1 MNSEQYIAS
10 MEPELRA
17 RFIQMK
23 PFFSRIPPLLSQSA
37 NRRRRP

>member
-1 MNSEQYIAS
+1 MDCEQSIAS

-23 PFFSRIPPLLSQSA
+23 PFFSSIPPLLSPST
-37 NRRRRP
+37 NRRRRS